1 MLLLSAGSRL
11 TRAPVPASLP
21 SFSSR
26 ARGPPR
32 PRRRFSAPLG
42 NGNRDPRARA
52 VERASLGAAAAFAR
66 GRAERGAVATRAA
79 DELPDAKADER
90 AESHFSR
97 EDLFDVP
104 AREKRK
110 TREMEDDDEEDD
122 DEEED
127 DDKDDDDKDDDEDAT
142 PLMSDVEATRALES
156 ALGVHIDASAA
167 RIIARDF
174 AALGVDTPGKLRRAI
189 VGKSARPLLT
199 QALAVVVNAA
209 AAVSFLLLFKNADA
223 MFGNAESAFVK
234 PLVEFFAFA
243 LGGAFALESFAQLVI
258 FDAFLVSFFVFEF
271 ADLRAF
277 ATAVLILSRDE
288 KRRASLASFPGLDAA
303 RDAASAVDAARRL
316 ASLRRLVDD
325 AVAKTP
331 ETKDMD
337 GVQRLG
343 ALLELSVAK
352 HERGFRPARDFALSP
367 SEAMR
372 VASVLAAFD
381 EDADGYVTESEL
393 AALLR
398 AAADSASVEV
408 IDAMEWDPYAFEESG
423 ESSEAR
429 DPGALAF
436 AALDADEDG
445 RVSLEEF
452 VAWWRGGCPLEE
464 GRAAEAAEDRDE
476 RDEQDARVTATQSAF
491 SAGD

>member
-1 MLLLSAGSRL
+1 M

-52 VERASLGAAAAFAR
+52 VERASLGAAGAFAR

-122 DEEED
+122 DEEE
-127 DDKDDDDKDDDEDAT
+127 DDDKDDDEDAT